1 MLRDITIG
9 QHFPGNSLVHRFDPR
24 LKLVLTVAYIVLLFA
39 ASNPLGLTLSILF
52 LGVMYKVA
60 KIPVKMIGKS
70 LKPILPIVLFTAV
83 LNLFFVSGEGDP
95 LVHFW
100 FLTIYAE
107 GVRYAVLM
115 AVRVMALIA
124 GTSLLTYTT
133 SPIVLTDAIE
143 QLLKPLGKL
152 HFPVHELAMMMS
164 IALRFIPT
172 LIEETDKI
180 MNAQK
185 ARGAQL
191 DTGKMTD
198 RVKALVPVL
207 IPLFISAFRRADELA
222 MAMECRCYRGG
233 TGRTRLKLRKAGLH
247 RPCGLHCL
255 LCRHPCLPAG
265 VPELLKRRTLSGN
278 ALRHCQLPRKGEL
291 LVRNFSD
298 ERKCRFPL
306 RPLR

>member
-24 LKLVLTVAYIVLLFA
+24 LKLVLTIVYIVLLFA
-39 ASNPLGLTLSILF
+39 ASNPLGLALSILF
-52 LGVMYKVA
+52 LAAMYKVA
-60 KIPVKMIGKS
+60 KIPGKMILKS
-70 LKPILPIVLFTAV
+70 LKPILPIVIFTAV
-83 LNLFFVSGEGDP
+83 LNLFFVSGEGEP
-95 LVHFW
+95 LVHIW

-233 TGRTRLKLRKAGLH
+233 EGRTKMKTVKLCARDYA
-247 RPCGLHCL
+247 
-255 LCRHPCLPAG
+255 
-265 VPELLKRRTLSGN
+265 
-278 ALRHCQLPRKGEL
+278 ALVAVIIFFALIFVMNSLMPR
-291 LVRNFSD
+291 VI
-298 ERKCRFPL
+298 
-306 RPLR
+306 

>member
-207 IPLFISAFRRADELA
+207 IPLIISAFRRADELA

-233 TGRTRLKLRKAGLH
+233 TGRTRLKVLRCEKQDYIDLAVCIACFAVILAS
-247 RPCGLHCL
+247 R
-255 LCRHPCLPAG
+255 
-265 VPELLKRRTLSGN
+265 
-278 ALRHCQLPRKGEL
+278 
-291 LVRNFSD
+291 LV
-298 ERKCRFPL
+298 FPNY
-306 RPLR
+306 

>member
-24 LKLVLTVAYIVLLFA
+24 LKLVLTIAYIVLLFA

-52 LGVMYKVA
+52 LAVMYRVA
-60 KIPVKMIGKS
+60 KIPGKMILKS
-70 LKPILPIVLFTAV
+70 LKPILPIVVFTAV
-83 LNLFFVSGEGDP
+83 LNLFFVSGEGEP
-95 LVHFW
+95 LVHIG

-133 SPIVLTDAIE
+133 SPIVLTDASE
-143 QLLKPLGKL
+143 QLRKPLGKL

-233 TGRTRLKLRKAGLH
+233 DGRTRLKVLRCEKQDYINLAVCIACFAVILAS
-247 RPCGLHCL
+247 R
-255 LCRHPCLPAG
+255 
-265 VPELLKRRTLSGN
+265 
-278 ALRHCQLPRKGEL
+278 
-291 LVRNFSD
+291 LVFPNF
-298 ERKCRFPL
+298 
-306 RPLR
+306 

>member
-9 QHFPGNSLVHRFDPR
+9 QHFPGTSLVHRFDPR
-24 LKLVLTVAYIVLLFA
+24 MKLVLTIVYIVLLFA

-52 LGVMYKVA
+52 LALMYKVA
-60 KIPVKMIGKS
+60 QIPFRMILKS
-70 LKPILPIVLFTAV
+70 LKPILPIVVFTAV

-95 LVHFW
+95 LVKLG

-143 QLLKPLGKL
+143 QLLKPLGRL

-191 DTGKMTD
+191 DTGKMLD

-222 MAMECRCYRGG
+222 MAMECRCYHGG
-233 TGRTRLKLRKAGLH
+233 EGRTRLKQLH
-247 RPCGLHCL
+247 MHRSDILI
-255 LCRHPCLPAG
+255 A
-265 VPELLKRRTLSGN
+265 VV
-278 ALRHCQLPRKGEL
+278 AV
-291 LVRNFSD
+291 LVFVAIGMSNLFFARIG
-298 ERKCRFPL
+298 
-306 RPLR
+306 